1 MNSSIRQRSENQV
14 KPVTGIS
21 SEPKTMGSIF
31 NFRQSL
37 SHRRLDPGRY
47 LILMRQYHGK
57 STWRRSAGFVTPGG
71 S

>member
-1 MNSSIRQRSENQV
+1 
-14 KPVTGIS
+14 
-21 SEPKTMGSIF
+21 MGSTF
-31 NFRQSL
+31 NFRQAL

-57 STWRRSAGFVTPGG
+57 STWRRSAGVVSPEG